1 MRKLIFIL
9 IMLISHIAWA
19 DEVLV
24 EVSPKNPILGESFD
38 VVFKVKTN
46 DREEPYISFTP
57 YGVSVLGKRSQGLSI
72 STVVINGK
80 FTTTKEQAIV
90 YELSADREG
99 LAFLRG
105 IQVELNGKKIPVKD
119 LSIHILKEAR
129 RLPDAFVES
138 EASKTNVFLGEG
150 LNVNY
155 YLYFTNV
162 ISANDV
168 KEFPRLNKF
177 IKRFHH
183 INSPVET
190 VEYEGKVMR
199 RILLYS
205 ARLYGEKTGNAV
217 LDPMKIGVQIVEN
230 TRSNGFGFGT
240 QRFKNVDLASQ
251 NIDIQILP
259 LPTEGTPSNFTGLV
273 GDHDFKINVPKSK
286 YLVNE
291 PIEITFEVTGPGAL
305 ENYDAPVLYQNK
317 DLEQFDTN
325 SEVQEIGLDSGK
337 KTFTYVYL
345 ARAPLKI
352 PERKMEFST
361 FNAQAKRYET
371 KVVTIPAIEVGGTA
385 AVGNAQYQ
393 PPSKNNSNKETP
405 SLFPVLEKNELGI
418 MGPMNGKAGLNYFNY
433 LDWLNGFLFILCS
446 IVGFSL
452 YRRYKQSD
460 ADELKSRIKRDIK
473 IMKSKGIDYS
483 SLYAVLSALDYKN
496 LMNNGGVSL
505 EDVVEQSD
513 LSKEAKAYFKR
524 GLTKLAER
532 NYATDSKGKGQFD
545 FNEKYF
551 NEILRLL

>member
-1 MRKLIFIL
+1 MRKLVFIF
-9 IMLISHIAWA
+9 IMLISHLAWA
-19 DEVLV
+19 DDVTV

-38 VVFKVKTN
+38 VTFKIKTS

-105 IQVELNGKKIPVKD
+105 IQVELNGKKIAVKD
-119 LSIHILKEAR
+119 LSVHILKEAR
-129 RLPDAFVES
+129 RLPDSFVEAD
-138 EASKTNVFLGEG
+138 ASKTNVFLGEG

-162 ISANDV
+162 VSANDV

-217 LDPMKIGVQIVEN
+217 LDPMKIGVQVVEN
-230 TRSNGFGFGT
+230 VRNNGFGFGT
-240 QRFKNVDLASQ
+240 QRFKNIDLASQ
-251 NIDIQILP
+251 SIDVQILP
-259 LPTEGTPSNFTGLV
+259 LPSEGTPAHFTGLV
-273 GDHDFKINVPKSK
+273 GDHDFKINVPKEK

-352 PERKMEFST
+352 PERKMEFSV

-371 KVVTIPAIEVGGTA
+371 KVVTIPAIEVGGVA
-385 AVGNAQYQ
+385 ATSSSQYQ
-393 PPSKNNSNKETP
+393 PPSKNNSKKEAP
-405 SLFPVLEKNELGI
+405 SLFPTFEKNELGI
-418 MGPMNGKAGLNYFNY
+418 MGPMFGSAGLSYFNY
-433 LDWLNGFLFILCS
+433 LNWVNALLFVLCL
-446 IVGFSL
+446 ITGVSL
-452 YRRYKQSD
+452 YRRFMQSGQ
-460 ADELKSRIKRDIK
+460 DELKSRVKRDIK
-473 IMKSKGIDYS
+473 IMKSKGVDYS
-483 SLYAVLSALDYKN
+483 SLYSVVSSLDHKN

-505 EDVVEQSD
+505 EDVVEKSE
-513 LSKEAKAYFKR
+513 LSKEAKAYFVR
-524 GLTKLAER
+524 GLNKLAEN
-532 NYATDSKGKGQFD
+532 NYATDSKRKANVD

>member
-19 DEVLV
+19 DDVEV
-24 EVSPKNPILGESFD
+24 EVSPKNPILGESFN
-38 VVFKVKTN
+38 VIFKIKTS

-119 LSIHILKEAR
+119 LSVHILKEAR

-155 YLYFTNV
+155 YLYFANV

-230 TRSNGFGFGT
+230 VRSNGFGFGT
-240 QRFKNVDLASQ
+240 QRYKNVDLASQ

-259 LPTEGTPSNFTGLV
+259 LPTEGTPANFTGLV

-361 FNAQAKRYET
+361 FNAQTKKYET
-371 KVVTIPAIEVGGTA
+371 KIVTIPAIEVGGTA
-385 AVGNAQYQ
+385 AVGNTQYQ
-393 PPSKNNSNKETP
+393 SPSKNNPKKEDS
-405 SLFPVLEKNELGI
+405 SLFPTLEKNELGI
-418 MGPMNGKAGLNYFNY
+418 MGPMFDRSGLSYLNYLN
-433 LDWLNGFLFILCS
+433 WLNGLLFILCL
-446 IVGFSL
+446 ITGFSL
-452 YRRYKQSD
+452 YRRYKQSGS
-460 ADELKSRIKRDIK
+460 DELKSRVKRDIK
-473 IMKSKGIDYS
+473 IMKSKGVDYS
-483 SLYAVLSALDYKN
+483 SLYAVLSAIDYKN

-505 EDVVEQSD
+505 EDVVEQSE

-524 GLTKLAER
+524 GLTKLAEK
-532 NYATDSKGKGQFD
+532 NYATESKGKGQFD